1 MSLVSKLVVHSII
14 GAPSTDQID
23 YALNYR
29 RTEAAFVLVDFGP
42 NAPLR
47 LRRWLR
53 VKVSG
58 QGPPKPSPAAL
69 AQRSS
74 RQTPALLAAHVH
86 RLGCT
91 VHEVGSAGGGGRLE
105 CSFRML
111 LVCIVWGVP
120 YMK

>member
-58 QGPPKPSPAAL
+58 QGPPKPSPSAE
-69 AQRSS
+69 AQRSFS
-74 RQTPALLAAHVH
+74 RAFSLNFGLNAPLRLRRWAAGEGFGAGAPKPSPAAEAQRDVTIELD
-86 RLGCT
+86 
-91 VHEVGSAGGGGRLE
+91 
-105 CSFRML
+105 
-111 LVCIVWGVP
+111 
-120 YMK
+120 